1 MKYSEIECEIS
12 PQLVA
17 ATRWLISRKEYSIWK
32 QPETEQN
39 RRIDVWA
46 GEVSMQYGIEKPTV
60 VIDKSFSPSYT
71 PWEHKIRLNKVS
83 VVSLFH
89 EFAHAIQVRT
99 GKPKMESEV
108 WARTFSC
115 KLFKTASPLNYR
127 RACERKTLLFT
138 LDDEVRA

>member
-1 MKYSEIECEIS
+1 MKYSEIECEIR
-12 PQLVA
+12 PELVT
-17 ATRWLISRKEYSIWK
+17 ATRTLIGQKENSIWK
-32 QPETEQN
+32 QPEAE
-39 RRIDVWA
+39 RIKRIDIWA
-46 GEVSMQYGIEKPTV
+46 DVVSQQYGIEKPV
-60 VIDKSFSPSYT
+60 IVIDEGLFPCYSVAS
-71 PWEHKIRLNKVS
+71 HKIRLNKVS